1 MSTRYGNWNDIL
13 VLPEELIAF
22 AWSAPMRDLA
32 GKLDIS
38 DVGLRKQLANYGV
51 PVPPQGYWNKV
62 HAGKPLPPR
71 PSPRPRRPGEMGR
84 VKVDSRYAKVV
95 SIAQAMASA
104 GPFASAT
111 VPENLDDLLA
121 QEVKAI
127 GRVVA
132 PKTIGVPHRG
142 IAHIL
147 RQEARR
153 QEKFSKSNWD
163 WDRPIFDSPLSKR
176 CLRILNGLFLAL
188 SKRGHDGD
196 AQENNQELHARAII
210 GDTYLG
216 LNLAIVGKYKKIRR
230 NGYERPSPDLPAST
244 TLALSLAPDFD
255 GRVSKSWQDD
265 DEGRLED
272 KIPIIA
278 AELIVAG
285 EAKFRES
292 LKEAEQKAELAR
304 QEKERQRQ
312 EQLQKLNQQRLD
324 NLKISGDLLR
334 RAQDIR
340 ALVESVR
347 VAITKGSAEI
357 GEARLAAWEQWA
369 LGEADK
375 IDPVRSGQ
383 FLCHL
388 DEPSL

>member
-1 MSTRYGNWNDIL
+1 MSKRYGNWNDIL

-38 DVGLRKQLANYGV
+38 DVGLRKQLSNYGV
-51 PVPPQGYWNKV
+51 PLPPQGYWNKV
-62 HAGKPLPPR
+62 HAGKSLPPR

-84 VKVDSRYAKVV
+84 VKVDARYAKVL
-95 SIAQAMASA
+95 SIAEAMTSA

-111 VPENLDDLLA
+111 VPEKLDDLFA

-127 GRVVA
+127 GRFVA
-132 PKTIGVPHRG
+132 PKTIAVPHRG
-142 IAHIL
+142 IAHVL
-147 RQEARR
+147 RQETRR

-176 CLRILNGLFLAL
+176 CLRILNSLFLAF

-216 LNLAIVGKYKKIRR
+216 LNLAIVGKHKKVRR

-347 VAITKGSAEI
+347 MAITEGSAEI

>member
-13 VLPEELIAF
+13 VLPEDLITF

-38 DVGLRKQLANYGV
+38 DVGLRKQLSNYGV
-51 PVPPQGYWNKV
+51 PLPPQGYWNKV
-62 HAGKPLPPR
+62 HAGKPLPLR
-71 PSPRPRRPGEMGR
+71 PSAPPRRPGEVGR
-84 VKVDSRYAKVV
+84 VKVDSRYAKVLP
-95 SIAQAMASA
+95 IAEAMSSA

-111 VPENLDDLLA
+111 VPENLDDLFA

-127 GRVVA
+127 GRVAA
-132 PKTIGVPHRG
+132 PKTTSVPHRG

-147 RQEARR
+147 KQEARR

-176 CLRILNGLFLAL
+176 CLRILNGLFLVL
-188 SKRGHDGD
+188 SKRGHD
-196 AQENNQELHARAII
+196 AHENNQELHARAII

-216 LNLAIVGKYKKIRR
+216 LNLAIVGKYKKVRR

-244 TLALSLAPDFD
+244 ALALSLAPNFD
-255 GRVSKSWQDD
+255 RRVTKIWQDD
-265 DEGRLED
+265 EESRLED
-272 KIPIIA
+272 KLSVIA

-285 EAKFRES
+285 EAKFREG
-292 LKEAEQKAELAR
+292 LKEAEERTVQAR
-304 QEKERQRQ
+304 LEKKRQRQ
-312 EQLQKLNQQRLD
+312 KQLQELNQQRLD
-324 NLKISGDLLR
+324 SLKMSGALLR
-334 RAQDIR
+334 QAQDIR
-340 ALVESVR
+340 TLVERVR
-347 VAITKGSAEI
+347 LAITEGSTEI
-357 GEARLAAWEQWA
+357 DEARLTAWEQWA

-375 IDPVRSGQ
+375 IDPVRSGH

-388 DEPSL
+388 DEPYL

>member
-1 MSTRYGNWNDIL
+1 MRYGNWNDIL

-38 DVGLRKQLANYGV
+38 DVGLRKQLTNYGV

-62 HAGKPLPPR
+62 HAGKPLPTR

-84 VKVDSRYAKVV
+84 VKVDARYAKVV
-95 SIAQAMASA
+95 PIAQAMASA

-111 VPENLDDLLA
+111 VPENLDDLFA

-216 LNLAIVGKYKKIRR
+216 LNLAIVGKYKKVRR

-347 VAITKGSAEI
+347 VAIAKGSAEI

>member
-1 MSTRYGNWNDIL
+1 MPNRYGNWNDIL

-38 DVGLRKQLANYGV
+38 DVGLRKQLSNYGV
-51 PVPPQGYWNKV
+51 PLPPQGYWNKV
-62 HAGKPLPPR
+62 HAGKSLPPR

-84 VKVDSRYAKVV
+84 VKVDARYAKVL
-95 SIAQAMASA
+95 SIAEAMTSA

-111 VPENLDDLLA
+111 VPEKLDDLFA

-132 PKTIGVPHRG
+132 PKTIAVPHRG
-142 IAHIL
+142 IAHVL
-147 RQEARR
+147 RQETRR

-216 LNLAIVGKYKKIRR
+216 LNLAIVGKHKKVRR

-292 LKEAEQKAELAR
+292 LKEAEQKAELAC

-347 VAITKGSAEI
+347 MAITEGSAEI

-388 DEPSL
+388 DDPSL

>member
-1 MSTRYGNWNDIL
+1 MPNRYGNWNDIL

-38 DVGLRKQLANYGV
+38 DVGLRKQLSNYGV
-51 PVPPQGYWNKV
+51 PLPPQGYWNKV
-62 HAGKPLPPR
+62 HAGKSLPPR

-84 VKVDSRYAKVV
+84 VKVDARYAKVL
-95 SIAQAMASA
+95 SIAEAMTSA

-111 VPENLDDLLA
+111 VPEKLDDLLA

-132 PKTIGVPHRG
+132 PKTIAVPHRG
-142 IAHIL
+142 IAHVL
-147 RQEARR
+147 RQETRR

-216 LNLAIVGKYKKIRR
+216 LNLAIVGKHKKVRR

-244 TLALSLAPDFD
+244 TLALSLAPDFA

-347 VAITKGSAEI
+347 MAITEGSAEI

-388 DEPSL
+388 DDPSL